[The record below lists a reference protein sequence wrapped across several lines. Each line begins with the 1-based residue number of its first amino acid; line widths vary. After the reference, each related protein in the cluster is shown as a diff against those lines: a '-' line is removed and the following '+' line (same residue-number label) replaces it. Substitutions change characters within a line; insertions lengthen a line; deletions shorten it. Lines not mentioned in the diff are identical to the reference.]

1 MDLNDEMLD
10 MMKFYEF
17 YKKMRAYE
25 NKNEFTEKIQEINAK
40 TEGANEI
47 SKKILQKTD
56 GAILNDKK
64 EHSNELET
72 IIGEFPLALVLN
84 GEYSNTFLCT
94 PENLEQLVAGFLMT
108 KGVIKSKDNI
118 KSIEVDFDNRVAH
131 ATIEKNEDL
140 DKGKRFYL
148 NDLDY
153 VDLKPIE
160 KTETTIK
167 VSDIYEVMKE
177 NLTSS
182 ELFKNTGGVHSVA
195 IYDNEKLIT
204 IREDVA
210 RHNAMDKSIGYC
222 ILNNIDLKD
231 KIIFVSGR
239 ISCEMILKAAKAGI
253 PIVISKSAPTNLSRE
268 IAQKLNITLAGFVRG
283 ERMNIYTEPQRIIF
297 E

>member
-1 MDLNDEMLD
+1 
-10 MMKFYEF
+10 MK
-17 YKKMRAYE
+17 YKIVNNKHKEKGIVME
-25 NKNEFTEKIQEINAK
+25 NKYSK
-40 TEGANEI
+40 EGNQQVKQKER
-47 SKKILQKTD
+47 LVNYDYKTD
-56 GAILNDKK
+56 FKFEVVKVESKNHT
-64 EHSNELET
+64 EELET
-72 IIGEFPLALVLN
+72 IIGEFPLALVIN
-84 GEYSNTFLCT
+84 NEYSNTFLCT

-108 KGVIKSKDNI
+108 KGVIKSKADI
-118 KSIEVDFDNRVAH
+118 KSIEVDFENRVAN
-131 ATIEKNEDL
+131 TVINKNEDS
-140 DKGKRFYL
+140 DKGKRYYL

-160 KTETTIK
+160 NTDTTIR

-195 IYDNEKLIT
+195 IYDNKTLLT

-253 PIVISKSAPTNLSRE
+253 PIVVSKSAPTNLSRE
-268 IAQKLNITLAGFVRG
+268 IAKKLNITLAGFVRG
-283 ERMNIYTEPQRIIF
+283 ERMNIYTNPERIIF

>member
-1 MDLNDEMLD
+1 
-10 MMKFYEF
+10 MK
-17 YKKMRAYE
+17 YKIINNKHKEKGIVMENKYSKEGNQQVKQKERLVNYDYKTDFKFEVVKVE
-25 NKNEFTEKIQEINAK
+25 NKNHTE
-40 TEGANEI
+40 
-47 SKKILQKTD
+47 
-56 GAILNDKK
+56 
-64 EHSNELET
+64 ELET
-72 IIGEFPLALVLN
+72 IIGEFPLALVIN
-84 GEYSNTFLCT
+84 NEYSNTFLCT

-108 KGVIKSKDNI
+108 KGVIKSKADI
-118 KSIEVDFDNRVAH
+118 KSIEVDFENRVAN
-131 ATIEKNEDL
+131 TVINKNEDS
-140 DKGKRFYL
+140 DKGKRYYL

-160 KTETTIK
+160 NTDTTIR

-195 IYDNEKLIT
+195 IYDNKTLLT

-253 PIVISKSAPTNLSRE
+253 PIVLSKSAPTNLSRE
-268 IAQKLNITLAGFVRG
+268 IAKKLNITLAGFVRG
-283 ERMNIYTEPQRIIF
+283 ERMNIYTNPERIIF

>member
-1 MDLNDEMLD
+1 M
-10 MMKFYEF
+10 
-17 YKKMRAYE
+17 E
-25 NKNEFTEKIQEINAK
+25 NKYDKEMGQETTDKERLIDYDYK
-40 TEGANEI
+40 TNFKFEVVKVDNKDYA
-47 SKKILQKTD
+47 
-56 GAILNDKK
+56 
-64 EHSNELET
+64 NELET
-72 IIGEFPLALVLN
+72 IIGEFPLALVIN
-84 GEYSNTFLCT
+84 EQYSNTFLCT
-94 PENLEQLVAGFLMT
+94 PENLDQLVAGFLMT
-108 KGVIKSKDNI
+108 KGVIKSKSDI
-118 KSIEVDFDNRVAH
+118 RSIEVDFKNRIAK
-131 ATIEKNEDL
+131 ATIKKSEDC
-140 DKGKRFYL
+140 DKGKRYYL

-239 ISCEMILKAAKAGI
+239 ISCEMILKAAKAEI

-268 IAQKLNITLAGFVRG
+268 IAKKLNITLVGFVRG
-283 ERMNIYTEPQRIIF
+283 ERMNIYTNPQRIIF

>member
-1 MDLNDEMLD
+1 
-10 MMKFYEF
+10 MK
-17 YKKMRAYE
+17 YKIINNKHKEKGIVMENKYSKEVNQQVKQKERLVNYDYKTDFKFEVVKVE
-25 NKNEFTEKIQEINAK
+25 NKNHTE
-40 TEGANEI
+40 
-47 SKKILQKTD
+47 
-56 GAILNDKK
+56 
-64 EHSNELET
+64 ELET
-72 IIGEFPLALVLN
+72 IIGEFPLALVIN
-84 GEYSNTFLCT
+84 NEYSNTFLCT

-108 KGVIKSKDNI
+108 RGVIKSKADI
-118 KSIEVDFDNRVAH
+118 KSIEVDFENRVAN
-131 ATIEKNEDL
+131 TVINKNEDS
-140 DKGKRFYL
+140 DKGKRYYL

-160 KTETTIK
+160 NTDTTIR

-195 IYDNEKLIT
+195 IYDNKTLLT

-253 PIVISKSAPTNLSRE
+253 PIVVSKSAPTNLSRE
-268 IAQKLNITLAGFVRG
+268 IAKKLNITLAGFVRG
-283 ERMNIYTEPQRIIF
+283 ERMNIYTNPERIIF

>member
-1 MDLNDEMLD
+1 MENKYSKEGNQQVKQKERLVNYDYKTDF
-10 MMKFYEF
+10 KFEVV
-17 YKKMRAYE
+17 KVE
-25 NKNEFTEKIQEINAK
+25 NKNHTE
-40 TEGANEI
+40 
-47 SKKILQKTD
+47 
-56 GAILNDKK
+56 
-64 EHSNELET
+64 ELET
-72 IIGEFPLALVLN
+72 IIGEFPLALVIN
-84 GEYSNTFLCT
+84 NEYSNTFLCT

-108 KGVIKSKDNI
+108 KGVIKSKADI
-118 KSIEVDFDNRVAH
+118 KSIEVDFENRVAN
-131 ATIEKNEDL
+131 TVLNKIEDA
-140 DKGKRFYL
+140 DKGKRNYL

-160 KTETTIK
+160 NTDTTIR

-195 IYDNEKLIT
+195 IYDNKTLLT

-253 PIVISKSAPTNLSRE
+253 PIVLSKSAPTNLSRE
-268 IAQKLNITLAGFVRG
+268 IAKKLNITLAGFVRG
-283 ERMNIYTEPQRIIF
+283 ERMNIYTNPERIIF

>member
-1 MDLNDEMLD
+1 
-10 MMKFYEF
+10 MK
-17 YKKMRAYE
+17 YKIINNKHKEVNQQVKQKERLVNYDYKTDFKFEVVKVE
-25 NKNEFTEKIQEINAK
+25 NKNHTE
-40 TEGANEI
+40 
-47 SKKILQKTD
+47 
-56 GAILNDKK
+56 
-64 EHSNELET
+64 ELET
-72 IIGEFPLALVLN
+72 IIGEFPLALVIN
-84 GEYSNTFLCT
+84 NEYSNTFLCT

-108 KGVIKSKDNI
+108 RGVIKSKADI
-118 KSIEVDFDNRVAH
+118 KSIEVDFENRVAN
-131 ATIEKNEDL
+131 TVINKNEDS
-140 DKGKRFYL
+140 DKGKRYYL

-160 KTETTIK
+160 NTDTTIR

-195 IYDNEKLIT
+195 IYDNKTLLT

-253 PIVISKSAPTNLSRE
+253 PIVLSKSAPTNLSRE
-268 IAQKLNITLAGFVRG
+268 IAKKLNITLAGFVRG
-283 ERMNIYTEPQRIIF
+283 ERMNIYTNPERIIF

>member
-1 MDLNDEMLD
+1 M
-10 MMKFYEF
+10 
-17 YKKMRAYE
+17 E
-25 NKNEFTEKIQEINAK
+25 NKYAKEAQQESTEKERLVNYEYK
-40 TEGANEI
+40 TNFKFEVV
-47 SKKILQKTD
+47 KV
-56 GAILNDKK
+56 DKK

-94 PENLEQLVAGFLMT
+94 PENLDQLVAGFLMT
-108 KGVIKSKDNI
+108 KGVIKSKDDI

-140 DKGKRFYL
+140 DKGKRF
-148 NDLDY
+148 
-153 VDLKPIE
+153 IE

-222 ILNNIDLKD
+222 ILNDIDLKD

-283 ERMNIYTEPQRIIF
+283 ERMNIYTNPQRIIF

>member
-1 MDLNDEMLD
+1 M
-10 MMKFYEF
+10 
-17 YKKMRAYE
+17 E
-25 NKNEFTEKIQEINAK
+25 NKYAKEAQQEVTEKERLVNYDYK
-40 TEGANEI
+40 TNFQFEVVKVEN
-47 SKKILQKTD
+47 
-56 GAILNDKK
+56 K

-72 IIGEFPLALVLN
+72 IIGEFPLALVIN

-94 PENLEQLVAGFLMT
+94 PENLDQLVAGFLMT
-108 KGVIKSKDNI
+108 KGVIKSKGDI
-118 KSIEVDFDNRVAH
+118 KLIEVDFENRVAK
-131 ATIEKNEDL
+131 AIIEENKDL
-140 DKGKRFYL
+140 DKGKRYYL

-195 IYDNEKLIT
+195 IYDNERLIT

-268 IAQKLNITLAGFVRG
+268 IAKKLNITLAGFVRG
-283 ERMNIYTEPQRIIF
+283 ERMNIYTNPQRIIF

>member
-1 MDLNDEMLD
+1 MENKYSKEGNQQVKQKERLVNYDYKTDF
-10 MMKFYEF
+10 KFEVV
-17 YKKMRAYE
+17 KVE
-25 NKNEFTEKIQEINAK
+25 NKNHTE
-40 TEGANEI
+40 
-47 SKKILQKTD
+47 
-56 GAILNDKK
+56 
-64 EHSNELET
+64 ELET
-72 IIGEFPLALVLN
+72 IIGEFPLALVIN
-84 GEYSNTFLCT
+84 NEYSNTFLCT

-108 KGVIKSKDNI
+108 KGVIKSKADI
-118 KSIEVDFDNRVAH
+118 KSIEVDFENRVAN
-131 ATIEKNEDL
+131 TVINKNEDS
-140 DKGKRFYL
+140 DKGKRYYL

-160 KTETTIK
+160 NTDTTIR

-195 IYDNEKLIT
+195 IYDNKTLLT

-253 PIVISKSAPTNLSRE
+253 PIVLSKSAPTNLSRE
-268 IAQKLNITLAGFVRG
+268 IAKKLNITLAGFVRG
-283 ERMNIYTEPQRIIF
+283 ERIYPNVIIDEVVVF
-297 E
+297 PPSTGIFATIP

>member
-1 MDLNDEMLD
+1 
-10 MMKFYEF
+10 MK
-17 YKKMRAYE
+17 YKIINNKHKEKGIVMENKYSKEGNQQVKQKERLVNYDYKTNFKFEVVKVE
-25 NKNEFTEKIQEINAK
+25 NKNHTE
-40 TEGANEI
+40 
-47 SKKILQKTD
+47 
-56 GAILNDKK
+56 
-64 EHSNELET
+64 ELET
-72 IIGEFPLALVLN
+72 IIGEFPLALVIN
-84 GEYSNTFLCT
+84 NEYSNTFLCT

-108 KGVIKSKDNI
+108 KGVIKSKADI
-118 KSIEVDFDNRVAH
+118 KSIEVDFENRVAN
-131 ATIEKNEDL
+131 TVINKNEDS
-140 DKGKRFYL
+140 DKGKRYYL

-160 KTETTIK
+160 NTDTTIR

-195 IYDNEKLIT
+195 IYDNKTLLT

-253 PIVISKSAPTNLSRE
+253 PIVVSKSAPTNLSRE
-268 IAQKLNITLAGFVRG
+268 IAKKLNITLAGFVRG
-283 ERMNIYTEPQRIIF
+283 ERMNIYTNPERIIF

>member
-1 MDLNDEMLD
+1 
-10 MMKFYEF
+10 MK
-17 YKKMRAYE
+17 YKIINNKHKEKGIVME
-25 NKNEFTEKIQEINAK
+25 NKYSKEGNQQVKQKERLVNYDYKTNFKFEVVKVESKNHTE
-40 TEGANEI
+40 
-47 SKKILQKTD
+47 
-56 GAILNDKK
+56 
-64 EHSNELET
+64 ELET
-72 IIGEFPLALVLN
+72 IIGEFPLALVIN
-84 GEYSNTFLCT
+84 NEYSNTFLCT

-108 KGVIKSKDNI
+108 KGVIKSKADI
-118 KSIEVDFDNRVAH
+118 KSIEVDFENRVAN
-131 ATIEKNEDL
+131 TVINKNEDS
-140 DKGKRFYL
+140 DKGKRYYL

-160 KTETTIK
+160 NTDTTIR

-195 IYDNEKLIT
+195 IYDNKTLLT

-253 PIVISKSAPTNLSRE
+253 PIVVSKSAPTNLSRE
-268 IAQKLNITLAGFVRG
+268 IAKKLNITLAGFVRG
-283 ERMNIYTEPQRIIF
+283 ERMNIYTNPERIIF

>member
-1 MDLNDEMLD
+1 M
-10 MMKFYEF
+10 
-17 YKKMRAYE
+17 E
-25 NKNEFTEKIQEINAK
+25 NKYAKEAQQESTEKERLVNYEYK
-40 TEGANEI
+40 TNFKFEVV
-47 SKKILQKTD
+47 KV
-56 GAILNDKK
+56 DKK

-118 KSIEVDFDNRVAH
+118 KSIEVDFDNRV
-131 ATIEKNEDL
+131 
-140 DKGKRFYL
+140 KRFYL

-222 ILNNIDLKD
+222 LLNNIDLKD

>member
-1 MDLNDEMLD
+1 
-10 MMKFYEF
+10 MK
-17 YKKMRAYE
+17 YKIINNKHKEKGIVME
-25 NKNEFTEKIQEINAK
+25 NKYSKEGNQQVKQKERLVNYDYKTNFKFEVVKVESKNHTE
-40 TEGANEI
+40 
-47 SKKILQKTD
+47 
-56 GAILNDKK
+56 
-64 EHSNELET
+64 ELET
-72 IIGEFPLALVLN
+72 IIGEFPLALVIN
-84 GEYSNTFLCT
+84 NEYSNTFLCT

-108 KGVIKSKDNI
+108 KGVIKSKADI
-118 KSIEVDFDNRVAH
+118 KSIEVDFENRVAN
-131 ATIEKNEDL
+131 TVINKNEDS
-140 DKGKRFYL
+140 DKGKRYYL

-160 KTETTIK
+160 NTDTTIS

-195 IYDNEKLIT
+195 IYDNKTLLT

-253 PIVISKSAPTNLSRE
+253 PIVLSKSAPTNLSRE
-268 IAQKLNITLAGFVRG
+268 IAKKLNITLAGFVRG
-283 ERMNIYTEPQRIIF
+283 ERMNIYTNPERIIF